1 MKIIG
6 YGAAL
11 LAVMLA
17 AVFAARLMAP
27 EAMSGGQQM
36 SLAYSA
42 GWLALLIC
50 ALFFGARVSPS
61 QAIRS
66 LLAWTAILLALVAL
80 YTLRGPLL
88 QLAGDMQAELRP
100 GVVSTPAGEP
110 ATAAAAAVRRGMG
123 GHFWAEGMV
132 DGHHVRF
139 LVDTGAT
146 VVVLSR
152 EDARRVGVDLDS
164 LSYNQPMMTAN
175 GETYAAGV
183 TLDEIHVGN
192 VRVRDVQAAVPQDD
206 MLATSLLGMSF
217 LGRLS
222 RYEATRSTLIL
233 RQ

>member
-1 MKIIG
+1 MRLVG

-11 LAVMLA
+11 LAVMLV
-17 AVFAARLMAP
+17 AVFAARLLAP
-27 EAMSGGQQM
+27 ETMSGGQQM

-50 ALFFGARVSPS
+50 ALFVGARVSPS

-66 LLAWTAILLALVAL
+66 LLAWTAILLALVAV
-80 YTLRGPLL
+80 YTLREPLL

-100 GVVSTPAGEP
+100 GAVSTPAGEP
-110 ATAAAAAVRRGMG
+110 ETAAAAAVRRGMG

-132 DGHHVRF
+132 EGHHVRF

-152 EDARRVGVDLDS
+152 DDARRVGVELDA

-175 GETYAAGV
+175 GQTYAAGV
-183 TLDEIHVGN
+183 TLDEIKVGN
-192 VRVRDVQAAVPQDD
+192 VRVRNVQAAVPREDV
-206 MLATSLLGMSF
+206 LPTSLLGMSF

-222 RYEATRSTLIL
+222 RYEATQSTLIL